1 MEAAH
6 DALKDLQRLV
16 VDFSGARGW
25 NNDSKNLA
33 ASVAIE
39 AAEVMELFQWK
50 ATGEP
55 LSAEERQALA
65 LECADVCW
73 YLLRLCAAQGI
84 DLAAALRT
92 KAEINA
98 RRFPAREL
106 G

>member
-1 MEAAH
+1 MEPAQ
-6 DALKDLQRLV
+6 DALGDLQRLV
-16 VDFSGARGW
+16 VDFSLARGW

-39 AAEVMELFQWK
+39 AAEVMEIFQWK
-50 ATGEP
+50 ATAEP
-55 LSAEERQALA
+55 LSAVERQALA

-73 YLLRLCAAQGI
+73 YLMRLCAAQGI
-84 DLAAALRT
+84 DLAAALRA

-98 RRFPAREL
+98 RRFPVRES